1 MTSKRTAVSR
11 RPQRRQ
17 STEVR
22 RTQIAD
28 AARTVAVK
36 YGSEHVTVRRIAKE
50 IGVSEGALYRHFK
63 SKHDILSLMV
73 ERIQEDLVADIQGG
87 AAGQTPL
94 GILDN
99 ALRNHISSIEQ
110 RKGVSFQVI
119 AEIISLGDTRLNK
132 QASEALDKYAGLIR
146 DLLSEGIEAGEIRKD
161 VDPEKAA
168 TLITAAIQG
177 LVSRWALGKY
187 SFNLEQ
193 LYLSLWSMLRATFV
207 SVRKPS

>member
-11 RPQRRQ
+11 RPQRRL

-119 AEIISLGDTRLNK
+119 AEIISLGDKRLNK
-132 QASEALDKYAGLIR
+132 QASKALDKYAGHIR
-146 DLLSEGIEAGEIRKD
+146 DLLSQGIEAGEIRKD

-177 LVSRWALGKY
+177 LVSRWALGNY
-187 SFNLEQ
+187 SFNLEEE
-193 LYLSLWSMLRATFV
+193 YLALWNMLRATFV
-207 SVRKPS
+207 NVRKPS

>member
-1 MTSKRTAVSR
+1 MLQRAATSRK
-11 RPQRRQ
+11 PQKRQ

-28 AARTVAVK
+28 AARSVAVK

-50 IGVSEGALYRHFK
+50 IGVSEGALYRHFR

-73 ERIQEDLVADIQGG
+73 ERIQEDIVAGIKEG

-94 GILDN
+94 GILDS
-99 ALRNHISSIEQ
+99 ALRNHMSSIEQ
-110 RKGVSFQVI
+110 RRSVSFQVI
-119 AEIISLGDTRLNK
+119 AEIISLGDKELNR
-132 QASEALDKYAGLIR
+132 QASEALDSYAGHIR

-161 VDPEKAA
+161 VDPEEAA

-177 LVSRWALGKY
+177 LVSRWALSNY

-193 LYLSLWSMLRATFV
+193 QYLALWSMLRATIV

>member
-1 MTSKRTAVSR
+1 MAR
-11 RPQRRQ
+11 RPQKRR

-73 ERIQEDLVADIQGG
+73 ERIQDDLVADIKECSVGH
-87 AAGQTPL
+87 TPL
-94 GILDN
+94 ETLES
-99 ALRNHISSIEQ
+99 ALRNHISSVEQ
-110 RKGVSFQVI
+110 RKGVSFQVM
-119 AEIISLGDTRLNK
+119 AEIISLGDKKLNR
-132 QASEALDKYAGLIR
+132 QASEALDKYAGHIR

-161 VDPEKAA
+161 VDPEEAA
-168 TLITAAIQG
+168 ALITAAIQG
-177 LVSRWALGKY
+177 LVSRWALSSY

-193 LYLSLWSMLRATFV
+193 QYLALWSMLRATIV

>member
-1 MTSKRTAVSR
+1 MAKGLR
-11 RPQRRQ
+11 RR
-17 STEVR
+17 SNTEVR
-22 RTQIAD
+22 RMQIAD
-28 AARTVAVK
+28 AARAVAVR

-50 IGVSEGALYRHFK
+50 IGVSDGALYRHFK

-119 AEIISLGDTRLNK
+119 AEIISLGDKRLSK
-132 QASEALDKYAGLIR
+132 QASQALDAYTGRIR
-146 DLLSEGIEAGEIRKD
+146 DILAKGVESGEMRRD
-161 VDPEKAA
+161 LDPDKAA
-168 TLITAAIQG
+168 MLIAAALQG
-177 LVSRWALGKY
+177 LVSRWALSNY
-187 SFNLEQ
+187 RFNLEQ
-193 LYLSLWSMLRATFV
+193 EYGSMWLVLREAI
-207 SVRKPS
+207 VRHE